1 MKQRKWDWICQ
12 VRLWQK
18 MYDRLAE
25 AGYESDGTQAL
36 IKLWWQDG
44 KNLKMTK

>member
-1 MKQRKWDWICQ
+1 
-12 VRLWQK
+12 

-44 KNLKMTK
+44 KNLKMIKINCKKSMQDRI

>member
-1 MKQRKWDWICQ
+1 MGLD
-12 VRLWQK
+12 LPSTALAK